1 MKMPSLSRITPGA
14 VAAAATAST
23 LVFAG
28 CSSDTTADPTAD
40 SAGTSADGATA
51 ATLMLPFPR
60 GIFWAPLLVAEQQ
73 GYFTDEG
80 LDLSIEE
87 ADGSGFVTQ
96 QLIAGNIDFG
106 FSGAASAVVAAE
118 TDPNIR
124 IMMCYPASNIF
135 IIVTPEGSEVTSVAD
150 LRGKT
155 LGITEAG
162 GGEEPIVNAA
172 LAGAGLQ
179 PNADVTLLPIGGA
192 GPQSLTA
199 LQDGTVD
206 AYATSFADLATFTA
220 SGNKFTDITP
230 ENLDVIP
237 GDCMVTTAA
246 ALEDPAKREIAV
258 KIARAY
264 TMGAAFMD
272 ANPEGAL
279 DIVCGEVPEEC
290 TDMNYAQIYFDEV
303 RRYAG
308 NYSPDSPYGAV
319 DAAGWQTTVDVLK
332 GSGVI
337 EGTVDPVAMG
347 TGDDIT
353 SVQQEY
359 SAIDLPA
366 VEEDAQQYAP

>member
-1 MKMPSLSRITPGA
+1 MKKPVWAA
-14 VAAAATAST
+14 VCAAAATT
-23 LVFAG
+23 LVLTG
-28 CSSDTTADPTAD
+28 CSSGTSSESPT
-40 SAGTSADGATA
+40 TSADGTTA

-60 GIFWAPLLVAEQQ
+60 GIFWTPLMVAEEQ
-73 GYFTDEG
+73 GYFTGEG
-80 LDLSIEE
+80 LDLTIEE

-118 TDPNIR
+118 TDPSIR
-124 IMMCYPASNIF
+124 IPMCYPASNIF
-135 IIVTPEGSEVTSVAD
+135 IIVTPEGSDVASVAD

-172 LAGAGLQ
+172 LAEAGLQ

-230 ENLDVIP
+230 ESLDVIP

-246 ALEDPAKREIAV
+246 ALEDPTKREVAV

-264 TMGAAFMD
+264 AMGAAFMD
-272 ANPEGAL
+272 ANPEAAL
-279 DIVCGEVPEEC
+279 DIVCKAVPEEC
-290 TDMNYAQIYFDEV
+290 TDMNYAQVYFDEV
-303 RRYAG
+303 RNYAG
-308 NYSPDSPYGAV
+308 SFQPDSPYGAV
-319 DAAGWQTTVDVLK
+319 SADGWQTTVDVLRD
-332 GSGVI
+332 SGVI
-337 EGTVDPVAMG
+337 TGTVDPVAMG
-347 TGDDIT
+347 TGEDIT
-353 SVQQEY
+353 SMQQEY
-359 SAIDLPA
+359 SEIDLPA
-366 VEEDAQQYAP
+366 VQEDAQQYAP

>member
-1 MKMPSLSRITPGA
+1 MNKHVWAA
-14 VAAAATAST
+14 VSAATASA
-23 LVFAG
+23 LVLAG
-28 CSSDTTADPTAD
+28 CSSGSGSSPSSESATAAV
-40 SAGTSADGATA
+40 DGATP

-60 GIFWAPLLVAEQQ
+60 GIFWTPLMVAEEQ
-73 GYFTDEG
+73 GYFADQG

-96 QLIAGNIDFG
+96 QLIAGNVDFG

-124 IMMCYPASNIF
+124 IPMCYPASNIF
-135 IIVTPEGSEVTSVAD
+135 IIVTPEGSDVASVAD

-172 LAGAGLQ
+172 LAESGLT
-179 PNADVTLLPIGGA
+179 PNGDVTLLPIGGA

-220 SGNKFTDITP
+220 AGNKFTDITP
-230 ENLDVIP
+230 ESLNVIP
-237 GDCMVTTAA
+237 GDCLVSTAA

-258 KIARAY
+258 KIARAFA
-264 TMGAAFMD
+264 MGAAFTD

-279 DIVCGEVPEEC
+279 DIVCKTVPEEC
-290 TDMNYAQIYFDEV
+290 TDMNYAQVYFDEV

-308 NYSPDSPYGAV
+308 SYDPATPYGAV
-319 DAAGWQTTVDVLK
+319 SAEGWQTTVDVLTD
-332 GSGVI
+332 SGVI
-337 EGTVDPVAMG
+337 KGSADPVAMG
-347 TGDDIT
+347 SGDDIT
-353 SVQQEY
+353 SLQQEY
-359 SAIDLPA
+359 SEIDLPA
-366 VEEDAQQYAP
+366 VQEHAQQYAP

>member
-1 MKMPSLSRITPGA
+1 MKKPSLSGMKCLAGTAA
-14 VAAAATAST
+14 VAATT
-23 LVFAG
+23 LVLAG
-28 CSSDTTADPTAD
+28 CSSEPSSESATTTAAD
-40 SAGTSADGATA
+40 SAAA

-60 GIFWAPLLVAEQQ
+60 GIFWTPLLVAEEQ

-80 LDLSIEE
+80 LDLTIEE

-96 QLIAGNIDFG
+96 QLIAGGVDFG

-118 TDPNIR
+118 KDPNIR

-135 IIVTPEGSEVTSVAD
+135 IIVTPEGSDVASIAD

-172 LAGAGLQ
+172 LAEAGLA

-220 SGNKFTDITP
+220 AGNKFTDITP
-230 ENLDVIP
+230 ESLDVIP
-237 GDCMVTTAA
+237 GDCLVTTKA
-246 ALEDPAKREIAV
+246 ALEDPAKREAAI
-258 KIARAY
+258 KIARAF
-264 TMGAAFMD
+264 TMGAAFTS

-279 DIVCGEVPEEC
+279 DIVCKSVPEEC
-290 TDMNYAQIYFDEV
+290 TDMNYAQVYFDEV
-303 RRYAG
+303 VRYSG
-308 NYSPDSPYGAV
+308 GYQPDSLYGAV
-319 DAAGWQTTVDVLK
+319 DAEGWKTTVDVLTE
-332 GSGVI
+332 SGVI
-337 EGTVDPVAMG
+337 EGSVDPVVMA
-347 TGDDIT
+347 TGDDVVG
-353 SVQQEY
+353 VQKEY
-359 SAIDLPA
+359 SEIDLA
-366 VEEDAQQYAP
+366 GVEEGAQQYVP